1 MHDNSSSSDSSSLGN
16 EQIVNEETKQ
26 EHWTGVKPRNQ
37 LTSSHLR
44 VYNIKDDLEALA
56 EETSFKEM
64 NTTKSNVYFFDTDI
78 FDQNDANLVPEN
90 HAFT

>member
-1 MHDNSSSSDSSSLGN
+1 
-16 EQIVNEETKQ
+16 
-26 EHWTGVKPRNQ
+26 
-37 LTSSHLR
+37 LR

-64 NTTKSNVYFFDTDI
+64 NTTKSNVYLFDTDI

-90 HAFT
+90 YAFT